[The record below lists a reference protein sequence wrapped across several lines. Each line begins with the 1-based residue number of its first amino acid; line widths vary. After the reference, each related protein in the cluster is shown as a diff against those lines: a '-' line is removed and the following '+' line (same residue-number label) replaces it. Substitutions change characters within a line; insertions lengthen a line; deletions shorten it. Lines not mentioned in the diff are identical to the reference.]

1 MLNNAKRIL
10 ILLFLFGS
18 VKFCFAQDTIIY
30 KLDLVEKELPFGLV
44 YKDFSNKPKLGLALS
59 GGGSRGLSQIGVLKA
74 FQENEIPIDC
84 IVGTSMG
91 SIVGG
96 LYASG
101 YTLQDID
108 SIVSN
113 ANWEELFNTSEANRR
128 ELFIDQK
135 ITEDKAIFA
144 LRFDGLKPVLPT
156 SIISGQKVTNF
167 LSLLEINAPLHFYNN
182 FDDLLFNFRAVATD
196 LITGKMVVLSDGSL
210 AKAMRASSSISLL
223 LSPVKIDSLLL
234 VDGGLVANIPS
245 EVVKNLNSDLI
256 IAVNSTS
263 PLNKREELAY
273 PWIIADQMVS
283 IPMSIISN
291 KQLENADFIIA
302 PQLGDLKNDNFT
314 SISNSIKAGYL
325 SALPSI
331 DSIKS
336 YYKSLYLSKIGDSQ
350 KRIKNYTF
358 YIDDQKIRDK
368 LAPFLNNNSHLNLKE
383 LYYRLYQIY
392 SEGCYKDIW
401 FETIKD
407 LNSTKIS
414 VICEYNQQIETVRID
429 GVTLLDMEKC
439 YSIYNELIGKPYS
452 SRSVL
457 NKTLELLRLYRIKG
471 YSLAEI
477 ENIKFDEV
485 KKELFVNVSEGL
497 IEKITVLG
505 NTSTNPEV
513 ILREFPLEEGKY
525 FEFSKV
531 EKGLTSLRSTNLF
544 DEIELTIDK
553 NKKGNTFKISVLE
566 KNPAV
571 LRFGFRADNENQAQI
586 SLDLR
591 DENVYGT
598 GTELGATFSGGVRNR
613 TFLTEYKSN
622 RLFNTFF
629 TFKLKG
635 YFDLLD
641 INLYTDDTVKNVNRF
656 KRVKDSEYRQ
666 INYGVSFGVG
676 SQVGKI
682 GNFIVEG
689 RYESNEIKNKTD
701 YTGST
706 FKINLA
712 AIKFDLTIDSQ
723 DRFPYPRN
731 GFFIKTFY
739 ETAQQNFGS
748 DVGYTKFFSNYITT
762 FTIQQK
768 HTIST
773 RLTLGFADETLPLSQ
788 QFNFGGQNS
797 FFGYRDNEFRGR
809 QILLTSFS
817 YRYFLPIKLF
827 FDSYIK
833 FRYDLGSIW
842 TSRQEIRFKDLKHG
856 IGTTLSLD
864 TPIGP
869 ADFAIGRSFYLRQG
883 GTENIFSWGDVFFYF
898 TIGYAY

>member
-1 MLNNAKRIL
+1 MINSAKKIL
-10 ILLFLFGS
+10 VLLFFFGS
-18 VKFCFAQDTIIY
+18 VKFCFGQDTIIY
-30 KLDLVEKELPFGLV
+30 KLDLVEKKLPFGLV
-44 YKDFSNKPKLGLALS
+44 FKDFSNKPKLGLALS

-74 FQENEIPIDC
+74 FQENAIPIDY

-101 YTLQDID
+101 YSINDID
-108 SIVSN
+108 SIVTN
-113 ANWEELFNTSEANRR
+113 ADWEELFNTNEANRR

-167 LSLLEINAPLHFYNN
+167 LSLLEINAPLHFYNT
-182 FDDLLFNFRAVATD
+182 FDDLLFDFRAVATD

-245 EVVKNLNSDLI
+245 GVVKNLNSDII

-273 PWIIADQMVS
+273 PWVIADQMVS

-291 KQLENADFIIA
+291 KQLENADFIIV
-302 PQLGDLKNDNFT
+302 PELSDLKNDNFL
-314 SISNSIKAGYL
+314 SIPNSINAGYL
-325 SALPSI
+325 SALPLI
-331 DSIKS
+331 DSIKN
-336 YYKSLYLSKIGDSQ
+336 YYKSSYLSKIGYPQD
-350 KRIKNYTF
+350 RITDFTF
-358 YIDDQKIRDK
+358 FFDDRKIKDK
-368 LAPFLNNNSHLNLKE
+368 LTPFFNNNRSLNLLD
-383 LYYRLYQIY
+383 LYYQLYYIY
-392 SEGCYKDIW
+392 LEGCYKDLW
-401 FETIKD
+401 FETITD
-407 LNSTKIS
+407 SNSTKIS
-414 VICEYNQQIETVRID
+414 IMSEYNKQIETIRIE
-429 GVTLLDMEKC
+429 GITQLDVEKC
-439 YSIYNELIGKPYS
+439 YGIYKELVDKPYS
-452 SRSVL
+452 SKAVL
-457 NKTLELLRLYRIKG
+457 NKTLELLRLYRKNG

-477 ENIKFDEV
+477 EKIKFDEE
-485 KKELFVNVSEGL
+485 KKELFLHVSEGF
-497 IEKITVLG
+497 IEKIIVSG
-505 NTSTNPEV
+505 NISTNPEV

-531 EKGLTSLRSTNLF
+531 EQGIISLRSTNLF

-553 NKKGNTFKISVLE
+553 NGQGNIFKINVLE

-571 LRFGFRADNENQAQI
+571 LRFGFRVDNENQAQI

-635 YFDLLD
+635 YYDLLD
-641 INLYTDDTVKNVNRF
+641 INLYTDDTVKNANRF

-682 GNFIVEG
+682 GNFIIEA
-689 RYESNEIKNKTD
+689 RYEANEIKNKTD
-701 YTGST
+701 YIGSI
-706 FKINLA
+706 FKLNLA

-731 GFFIKTFY
+731 GFYVKTFY

-748 DVGYTKFFSNYITT
+748 DIGYTKFYSNYVTT
-762 FTIQQK
+762 FTIKEK
-768 HTIST
+768 HTLST
-773 RLTLGFADETLPLSQ
+773 RFTLGFADETLPLSQ

-797 FFGYRDNEFRGR
+797 FFGYRDYEFRGR
-809 QILLTSFS
+809 QILVTSFS
-817 YRYFLPIKLF
+817 YRYFLPVKLF
-827 FDSYIK
+827 FDSYVK

-842 TSRQEIRFKDLKHG
+842 SSRQEIRFKDLKHG
-856 IGTTLSLD
+856 IGATLSLD

-869 ADFAIGRSFYLRQG
+869 ADFAVGRSFYLRQG
-883 GTENIFSWGDVFFYF
+883 GVEDIFSWGDVFFYF